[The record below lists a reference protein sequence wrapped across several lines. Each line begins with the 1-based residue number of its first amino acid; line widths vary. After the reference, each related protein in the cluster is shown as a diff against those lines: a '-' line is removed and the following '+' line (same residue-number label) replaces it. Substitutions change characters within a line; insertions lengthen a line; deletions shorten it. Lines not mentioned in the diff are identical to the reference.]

1 MVRSLTVPG
10 RYDQLEAV
18 CQFVTRAAEL
28 AELGEKEVAHCQLAV
43 DEACTNVIEHG
54 YGGENLGNI
63 EVRCEVVPGVLT
75 ITIHDSARPFDP
87 AHAPTPNVAPTNLDD
102 LRIGGL
108 GLHFMRQ
115 VMDEVQFS
123 YENGGNTLKLVKQKK

>member
-18 CQFVTRAAEL
+18 CQFVTTAAEL
-28 AELGEKEVAHCQLAV
+28 AELSEKEVAHCQLAV

-63 EVRCEVVPGVLT
+63 EVHCEAVPGVLT

-87 AHAPTPNVAPTNLDD
+87 AHAPAPNVAPTSLDD

-108 GLHFMRQ
+108 GLHFIRQ

>member
-18 CQFVTRAAEL
+18 CQFVTTAAEL
-28 AELGEKEVAHCQLAV
+28 AELGEKDIAHCQLAV

-54 YGGENLGNI
+54 YGGENIGSI
-63 EVRCEVVPGVLT
+63 EVRCEVVPGTLT

-87 AHAPTPNVAPTNLDD
+87 AHAPAPNVTPTNLDD

-123 YENGGNTLKLVKQKK
+123 YENGGNTLKLVKLKK